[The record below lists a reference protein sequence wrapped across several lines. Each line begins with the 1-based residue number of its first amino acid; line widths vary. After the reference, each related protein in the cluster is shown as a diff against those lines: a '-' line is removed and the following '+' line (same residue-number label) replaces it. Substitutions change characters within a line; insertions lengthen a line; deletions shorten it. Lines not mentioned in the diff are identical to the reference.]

1 MRISDWSSDVC
12 SSDLLSRVPE
22 TVAVDHFPDA
32 LILPGFI
39 DAHIHFP
46 QTQVIASYGAQLMDW
61 LEPYAL
67 VEEQRFAEP
76 KHSVAVARFFLDE
89 LARNGTTTAAVYGTV
104 HAGAAEAF
112 FAEAHHRNARMIAG
126 KVLMDRNAPA
136 PLMDTA
142 ATGYDESKAL
152 IERWPG
158 QGRQLHAVT
167 PRFAITSSEA
177 QLEAAGALLPE
188 HLDCHR
194 QTHTSAHRRQP
205 APSRRLF
212 TWPESDPQT
221 DEQLE

>member
-12 SSDLLSRVPE
+12 SSDL
-22 TVAVDHFPDA
+22 
-32 LILPGFI
+32 
-39 DAHIHFP
+39 
-46 QTQVIASYGAQLMDW
+46 
-61 LEPYAL
+61 
-67 VEEQRFAEP
+67 FAEP

-152 IERWPG
+152 IERWHG
-158 QGRQLHAVT
+158 HGRVGRASCGEGVVQSV
-167 PRFAITSSEA
+167 
-177 QLEAAGALLPE
+177 
-188 HLDCHR
+188 
-194 QTHTSAHRRQP
+194 
-205 APSRRLF
+205 
-212 TWPESDPQT
+212 
-221 DEQLE
+221 